1 MPINSVADR
10 ETSAAGLL
18 WMEPTFLIQAFN
30 KVFED
35 KERKIFF
42 KSGVGADQR
51 RQVSATWI
59 KKYCTCFVSLLH

>member
-1 MPINSVADR
+1 MPINSVADL

-30 KVFED
+30 KDFED

-42 KSGVGADQR
+42 KSGVGAEKAGLRNMD
-51 RQVSATWI
+51 
-59 KKYCTCFVSLLH
+59 